1 MTQISKWLAGLLAPR
16 KDPWPEWQRAA
27 DLITAIDAGGLPLNP
42 ARVNDIA
49 RKLGLDVATTAPMED
64 TINRIRTA
72 LVYRR
77 EQEKNP

>member
-1 MTQISKWLAGLLAPR
+1 MPQISKWLAGLLAPR
-16 KDPWPEWQRAA
+16 KDPLPEWQRAA
-27 DLITAIDAGGLPLNP
+27 DLITAIDAGGLPMNP